1 MLHYPVDIT
10 PDDNGTFLVT
20 CPDIP
25 EMASVGD
32 DIESALLEAEDGL
45 ATALEFYFDD
55 RKEIPL
61 PSPVKAGQHSVK
73 LPLLQTM
80 KVFLLNEMVRQG
92 VRKAEM
98 ARRLEVH
105 MPQVDRLLDLHH
117 STKAEFI
124 ERAFAKLGKEFE
136 LSVA

>member
-1 MLHYPVDIT
+1 MLHYPVEVT

-25 EMASVGD
+25 EMTSVGD
-32 DIESALLEAEDGL
+32 DLESALLEAEEGL
-45 ATALEFYFDD
+45 QTALEFYFDD
-55 RKEIPL
+55 RRAVPL
-61 PSPVKAGQHSVK
+61 PSQPKAGQHTVK
-73 LPLLQTM
+73 LPLVPSM

-105 MPQVDRLLDLHH
+105 MPQVDRLLDLRH

-124 ERAFAKLGKEFE
+124 ERAFGKLGKEFQ
-136 LSVA
+136 LGVA

>member
-32 DIESALLEAEDGL
+32 DIESALLEAEEGL
-45 ATALEFYFDD
+45 TVALEFYFDD

-61 PSPVKAGQHSVK
+61 PSLPKSGQYTVK

-80 KVFLLNEMVRQG
+80 KVFLLNEMLRQG

-124 ERAFAKLGKEFE
+124 ERALAKLGKEFQ
-136 LSVA
+136 LGVV